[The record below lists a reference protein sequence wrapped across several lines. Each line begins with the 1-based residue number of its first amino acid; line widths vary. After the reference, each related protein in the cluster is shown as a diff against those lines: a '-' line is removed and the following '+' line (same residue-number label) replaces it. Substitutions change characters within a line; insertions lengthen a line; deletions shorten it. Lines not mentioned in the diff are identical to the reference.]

1 MKKSYLLFVVLISAF
16 IVGFT
21 AYTSNEKPIETNG
34 NDATLYDR
42 LGGQSA
48 IESVVDQFM
57 ANLATDTRI
66 NGYFASTDMS
76 RLKRLLVEQLCE
88 ATGGPCKYTG
98 RDMKS
103 SHAGLGIDKEDFNAL
118 IENLEGALN
127 EFNVSKADQ
136 KELLKVLQSM
146 APDIIEK

>member
-21 AYTSNEKPIETNG
+21 AYTSNEEPVETND

-48 IESVVDQFM
+48 IESVVDQFI

-66 NGYFASTDMS
+66 NGYFASTDMP

>member
-21 AYTSNEKPIETNG
+21 AYTSNEEPVETND

-42 LGGQSA
+42 LGGQSS
-48 IESVVDQFM
+48 IESVVDQFI

-66 NGYFASTDMS
+66 NGYFASTDMP

-136 KELLKVLQSM
+136 KELLKVLQPM